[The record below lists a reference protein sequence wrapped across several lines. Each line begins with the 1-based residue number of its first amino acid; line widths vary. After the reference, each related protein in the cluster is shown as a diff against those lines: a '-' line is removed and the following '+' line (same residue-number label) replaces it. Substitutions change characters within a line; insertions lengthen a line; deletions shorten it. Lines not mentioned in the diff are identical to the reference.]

1 MRTLITLLLAFS
13 VYVRG
18 QTFVCN
24 TPTSG
29 AMSEETILGLGET
42 TLLCVHFLPYKIKI
56 GFNVQVD
63 KFSSLTTRHTYE
75 VMSAKDTDLVIQLSN
90 SNTLSNQ
97 IPYIRF
103 SSSQI
108 YPVINILI
116 TLDQGK
122 VVSVTL
128 EDISDACDQPMAAEI
143 IPLGNS
149 FAFPN
154 TVNNCPVSPCQD
166 AENSV
171 GKCDFKIFVSW
182 IGTDKNGTGLI
193 SASERLSNFKN
204 YNMAKIYD
212 SLLNMDLNINKGTN
226 DAFDPNAMPND
237 VKDRLK

>member
-1 MRTLITLLLAFS
+1 MLAFS
-13 VYVRG
+13 AAVRG

-29 AMSEETILGLGET
+29 AMSEETILSIGDT
-42 TLLCVHFLPYKIKI
+42 TLLCVHFLPFKVKI
-56 GFNVQVD
+56 GFNVGVD
-63 KFSSLTTRHTYE
+63 KFSSLTTRHVYE
-75 VMSAKDTDLVIQLSN
+75 VMSTKDTDIAIQLSN
-90 SNTLSNQ
+90 SNQLSNQ

-103 SSSQI
+103 SSSQV
-108 YPVINILI
+108 YPVINILV

-143 IPLGNS
+143 LNLGNS
-149 FAFPN
+149 FAFAN

-193 SASERLSNFKN
+193 SASERLTNFKN
-204 YNMAKIYD
+204 YNMNKIFD
-212 SLLNMDLNINKGTN
+212 NLLNMDTNVKKGTN
-226 DAFDPNAMPND
+226 DAFDPNSIPND